1 MPRPKTYR
9 FSELW
14 EENAEDRASG
24 EARHTGAQRLSAD
37 RPRPGR
43 PTGAR
48 FALRAAAML
57 RKLRKRLYAGDT
69 QAQIAADL
77 GIPEQ
82 IVVDW
87 VLDIERR
94 V

>member
-24 EARHTGAQRLSAD
+24 EARHGGAQRLSAD

-43 PTGAR
+43 PPGAR
-48 FALRAAAML
+48 FAARCASALR
-57 RKLRKRLYAGDT
+57 RLRKRLARGDT
-69 QAQIAADL
+69 PAQIAADL

-87 VLDIERR
+87 VLDVERL